1 MEIHYTLVVLSVL
14 VIIAIQIAVSYNTWK
29 KLQDFRS
36 IFPQNKSSYSIGKTY
51 ITLTKEDGDLDTE
64 EENIQVSQ
72 IQLVT
77 TNETMIAIRN
87 ALNMYLQKNKG
98 AASDFNLMK
107 DVVERYCNSRA
118 EEINIQQPI
127 PLYLGLMGT
136 MIGIIIGIG
145 FLALNGGLINGFQME
160 HISSLMT
167 CVAIAMGAS
176 LVGIIC
182 TTLISWNTK
191 NATSMVETQKNEFYS
206 WLQTELLPVLSG
218 NAINALYLLQQN
230 LMSFNRTFQSHING
244 LDATFSRVENVSIK
258 QMELMQLI
266 NDLDVKKVAQANIS
280 VLKELKSCTGEIA
293 VFNQY
298 INSVSNYL
306 KAVNSLNDSLNEH
319 LTRTAA
325 IEKMGAFFEK
335 EINQVAAREQYIN
348 AVVANVDNTLKNT
361 FEQLSE
367 STQESIN
374 ELRNSSVTELNA
386 LNEYFEEQRSELK
399 KILQEQ
405 QEAIRT
411 QPNINEV
418 IIQELHSSA
427 EKQELAMD
435 KLQHTLEELGGKIVQ
450 NLQNSLLPVS
460 QESQSFNDSSIST
473 IEDNEQTDKPQNS
486 PVIVSKMAIYILAT
500 IAFLLLV
507 NIGINVFKLIALST
521 SLTR

>member
-1 MEIHYTLVVLSVL
+1 MEIHYILVILSII
-14 VIIAIQIAVSYNTWK
+14 VIIAIQIATYCNTTK
-29 KLQDFRS
+29 KLQNFRS
-36 IFPQNKSSYSIGKTY
+36 IFPKDISSYSIGKTY
-51 ITLTKEDGDLDTE
+51 IPLAKEDGEPDTE
-64 EENIQVSQ
+64 EEEKIQVSQ

-77 TNETMIAIRN
+77 ANKTMIAIRN

-107 DVVERYCNSRA
+107 DVVERYCNSHA

-145 FLALNGGLINGFQME
+145 SLALGGGFVDGFQME

-182 TTLISWNTK
+182 TTVISWNTK
-191 NATSMVETQKNEFYS
+191 NATSIVEARKNEFYS

-218 NAINALYLLQQN
+218 NAVNALYLLQQN
-230 LMSFNRTFQSHING
+230 LMSFNRTFQSHISG
-244 LDATFSRVENVSIK
+244 LDATLARVENVSIE

-266 NDLDVKKVAQANIS
+266 KGLDVKKVAQANIT
-280 VLKELKSCTGEIA
+280 VLKELKSCTDEIA

-298 INSVSNYL
+298 MNSVSTYL

-325 IEKMGAFFEK
+325 IEKMGVFFEK
-335 EINQVAAREQYIN
+335 EINQVTAREQYIN

-374 ELRNSSVTELNA
+374 ELRNTSVTELNA
-386 LNEYFEEQRSELK
+386 LNEYFEEQRKELK
-399 KILQEQ
+399 KILQAQ
-405 QEAIRT
+405 QEALTT
-411 QPNINEV
+411 QPDANDTL
-418 IIQELHSSA
+418 IQELHLST
-427 EKQELAMD
+427 EKQEKAMD
-435 KLQHTLEELGGKIVQ
+435 KLQNTFKETGEKIAQ
-450 NLQNSLLPVS
+450 SIQDALLSLPRKLQHS
-460 QESQSFNDSSIST
+460 DDIAISSI
-473 IEDNEQTDKPQNS
+473 ENKEQADNPKNS
-486 PVIVSKMAIYILAT
+486 SVTVPKITIYILAT

-507 NIGINVFKLIALST
+507 NIGINLFNRFLH
-521 SLTR
+521 

>member
-1 MEIHYTLVVLSVL
+1 MELHYILVILSII
-14 VIIAIQIAVSYNTWK
+14 VIIAIQIAVYYNTAK
-29 KLQDFRS
+29 KLQNFRS
-36 IFPQNKSSYSIGKTY
+36 IFPKDISSYSIGKIY
-51 ITLTKEDGDLDTE
+51 IPLAKGDGEPDTE
-64 EENIQVSQ
+64 EERIQVSQ

-77 TNETMIAIRN
+77 ANKTMIAIRN

-107 DVVERYCNSRA
+107 DVVERYCNSYA

-136 MIGIIIGIG
+136 MVGIIIGIG
-145 FLALNGGLINGFQME
+145 SLALSGGLVNGFQME

-182 TTLISWNTK
+182 TTIISWNTK
-191 NATSMVETQKNEFYS
+191 NATSIVEAQKNEFYS
-206 WLQTELLPVLSG
+206 WLQTELLPILSG
-218 NAINALYLLQQN
+218 NAVNALYLLQQN

-244 LDATFSRVENVSIK
+244 LDATLSRVENVSIE

-266 NDLDVKKVAQANIS
+266 KDLDVKKVAQANIT
-280 VLKELKSCTGEIA
+280 VLKELKSCTDEIT

-298 INSVSNYL
+298 MNSVSTYL
-306 KAVNSLNDSLNEH
+306 KAVNSLNDNLNEH

-335 EINQVAAREQYIN
+335 EINQVTAREQYIN

-374 ELRNSSVTELNA
+374 ELRNTSVTELNA
-386 LNEYFEEQRSELK
+386 LNEYFEEQRTEFK
-399 KILQEQ
+399 KILQAQ
-405 QEAIRT
+405 QEALMT
-411 QPNINEV
+411 QPNANDAL
-418 IIQELHSSA
+418 IQELHLST
-427 EKQELAMD
+427 EKQEMAMN
-435 KLQHTLEELGGKIVQ
+435 KLQDTFKETGEKITQSIQDTLLSLPRK
-450 NLQNSLLPVS
+450 LQ
-460 QESQSFNDSSIST
+460 QSDESSIGI
-473 IEDNEQTDKPQNS
+473 IENKEQTDTPKKSSVAMPN
-486 PVIVSKMAIYILAT
+486 IVIYILAT

-507 NIGINVFKLIALST
+507 NIGINLFNSFLH
-521 SLTR
+521 